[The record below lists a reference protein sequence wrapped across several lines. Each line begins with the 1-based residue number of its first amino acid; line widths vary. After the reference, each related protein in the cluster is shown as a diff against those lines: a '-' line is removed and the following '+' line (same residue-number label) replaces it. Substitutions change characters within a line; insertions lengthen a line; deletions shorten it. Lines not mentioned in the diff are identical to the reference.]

1 MSRLILK
8 IFDFFHTHRRPMCLI
23 LILATLLLGA
33 LVQRVNYKEDIS
45 DFLPFDSRD
54 QDAMRIYQAISGA
67 DNILVL
73 VGTENSTQNAADKI
87 IEAVDAL
94 KGKLDTTELFG
105 ATVIAQANVEQMT
118 GVSDFVYRNIPYFL
132 TQDDYKAIRQKL
144 SSSDYVHSQL
154 VHDKQMLLLPSGG
167 LLSGNIGKDPL
178 NIFTPIMQKLSPR
191 VSGFDY
197 ELYDGYIF
205 TPDLQR
211 ALLLVNSPYG
221 SSETEH
227 NQQLV
232 DKLRAASN
240 SVQAQYPG
248 ITISLT
254 GGPVIAVG
262 NAQQIKTDSIVSV
275 SIAVVLIL
283 VLLVVAF
290 HSVRNIA
297 LIAVSITWGW
307 LFALGGLSLVHNTM
321 SVIVIG
327 ISSVIIGIAVNYPLH
342 LIAHLAHVSDMR
354 KALKEILMPL
364 LIGNVTTIGAF
375 LTLVPLKSVAL
386 RDLGLFAA
394 LLLMGTILFVLV
406 FLPHLVKH
414 GDAGQPQASLQV
426 GNVRFENK
434 TWLVTVVV
442 VLTIVLT
449 YFSFHTKFD
458 SNLANI
464 NYMSAEQKADIDY
477 LMSQQHGKA
486 NATDI
491 YAVAAGKSMDAAL
504 TANEEMQA
512 KLDSLVSDGTATSV
526 SGCGQFLCSAV
537 EQRERLRLW
546 HEFVDEY
553 HNMLTTELVREASTL
568 GFSEDSFN
576 DFLAVLSADHPQR
589 PYSYFSPLTQGVF
602 KGNIVYDKTTGTYN
616 VVNVLTVHKDRVDT
630 VQQRLNSWASD
641 GSHFNFE
648 IGKLNSI
655 ITESLSSNFNYI
667 GYACAIIVFFFLW
680 FSFGNIELALLSF
693 LPMAIS
699 WIWILGIMGLL
710 HIDFNIVNIVL
721 ATFIFGQGDDYT
733 IFMTEGC
740 QYEYAYGKKKLGSY
754 KNSILLSAVIM
765 FIGIGSLIL
774 AKHPA
779 LHSLAEVTIIGM
791 FSVVLMAW
799 LLPPLIFKWL
809 VTKNGVPRK
818 RPLTLK
824 SILRPKRYPN
834 ECAMGMSP
842 DDYSAYIRDAYYY
855 CGRDV
860 STTVKKALQH
870 CGDSLV
876 CNTAD
881 KLVVAGGSY
890 GAVALAFALANPGKT
905 IVAIAS
911 NDDDADVCRAV
922 AMRIAKN
929 IKIERK

>member
-1 MSRLILK
+1 MSRLVLK
-8 IFDFFHTHRRPMCLI
+8 VFDFFHAHRSLMCLI
-23 LILATLLLGA
+23 LIFATVLLCV
-33 LVQRVNYKEDIS
+33 LVKRVSYKEDIS
-45 DFLPFDSRD
+45 DFLPFNSRD
-54 QDAMRIYQAISGA
+54 QDAMRIYQAVSGA
-67 DNILVL
+67 DNILIL
-73 VGTENSTQNAADKI
+73 VGSKDSTQNAADKI
-87 IEAVDAL
+87 IMAVDEL

-105 ATVIAQANVEQMT
+105 ATVTAQVNMEQ
-118 GVSDFVYRNIPYFL
+118 VADLSDFVYHNIPYFL
-132 TQDDYKAIRQKL
+132 TADDYKGIRQKL
-144 SSSDYVHSQL
+144 SADNYVRSQL
-154 VHDKQMLLLPSGG
+154 VRDKQILLLPAGG
-167 LLSGNIGKDPL
+167 QLSGNIEKDPL
-178 NIFTPIMQKLSPR
+178 NIFTPVIQKLSR
-191 VSGFDY
+191 HTSGFDY

-205 TPDLQR
+205 TSDMQR

-227 NQQLV
+227 NGQLV
-232 DKLRAASN
+232 DKLRAVADT
-240 SVQAQYPG
+240 VEIQCPG

-262 NAQQIKTDSIVSV
+262 NARQIKTDSILSV

-283 VLLVVAF
+283 VLLVLAF
-290 HSVRNIA
+290 RSVRNIV
-297 LIAVSITWGW
+297 LIAVSIAWGW
-307 LFALGGLSLVHNTM
+307 LFALGGLSLIHDTM

-342 LIAHLAHVSDMR
+342 LIAHLDHVSNMR

-364 LIGNVTTIGAF
+364 LIGNITTIGAF

-414 GDAGQPQASLQV
+414 VVTGRPHAPLRL

-434 TWLVTVVV
+434 KWLVAVVAVLTVV
-442 VLTIVLT
+442 LAF
-449 YFSFHTKFD
+449 FSFDTTFD

-464 NYMSAEQKADIDY
+464 NYMSAVQKADMEY
-477 LMSQQHGKA
+477 LMSQQRGKA
-486 NATDI
+486 DVTDV
-491 YAVAAGKSMDAAL
+491 YAVAADKSLDAAL
-504 TANEEMQA
+504 AANDEMQVLLN
-512 KLDSLVSDGTATSV
+512 KLVSDGTAASV
-526 SGCGQFLCSAV
+526 KGCGQFLCSAV

-546 HEFVDEY
+546 RKFVDEY
-553 HNMLTTELVREASTL
+553 GDVLITKLAQEAPAL

-576 DFLAVLSADHPQR
+576 DFLSILSADYPQR
-589 PYSYFSPLTQGVF
+589 QASYFSPLTQGVF
-602 KGNIVYDKTTGTYN
+602 KGNIVYDKTTETYN
-616 VVNVLTVHKDRVDT
+616 VVNVLAVPKSSIDA
-630 VQQRLNSWASD
+630 VQQRLDSKLTD

-648 IGKLNSI
+648 IGKLNSV
-655 ITESLSSNFNYI
+655 ITNSLSSNFNYI
-667 GYACAIIVFFFLW
+667 GYACAFIVFFFLW

-699 WIWILGIMGLL
+699 WIWILGIMSLL

-779 LHSLAEVTIIGM
+779 LRSLAEVTIIGM

-809 VTKNGVPRK
+809 VSEKGAPRK

-824 SILRPKRYPN
+824 SLLMPKRYPS
-834 ECAMGMSP
+834 ECALGLTP
-842 DDYSAYIRDAYYY
+842 DSYSTYIRDVYYY

-860 STTVKKALQH
+860 SATVRKALRH
-870 CGDSLV
+870 CEGSLV
-876 CNTAD
+876 SSTAD
-881 KLVVAGGSY
+881 RLTVSGGSY
-890 GAVALAFALANPGKT
+890 GAVALAFALANPDKT
-905 IVAIAS
+905 IVANACD
-911 NDDDADVCRAV
+911 DDDADVCRSV

>member
-1 MSRLILK
+1 M
-8 IFDFFHTHRRPMCLI
+8 
-23 LILATLLLGA
+23 LILATLLLGM

-73 VGTENSTQNAADKI
+73 IGTEDSTQDAADKI

-105 ATVIAQANVEQMT
+105 ATIMAQVNMEQMT
-118 GVSDFVYRNIPYFL
+118 SISDFVYRNIPYFL

-144 SSSDYVHSQL
+144 SSNDYVHSQL
-154 VHDKQMLLLPSGG
+154 VRDKQILLLPSGG
-167 LLSGNIGKDPL
+167 LLSDNIGKDPL
-178 NIFTPIMQKLSPR
+178 NIFTPIVQKLSPHT
-191 VSGFDY
+191 SGFDY
-197 ELYDGYIF
+197 ELNNGYIF
-205 TPDLQR
+205 TPDMQR
-211 ALLLVNSPYG
+211 ALLLINSPYG

-232 DKLRAASN
+232 DKLRTVAN
-240 SVQAQYPG
+240 SVEAQCHG

-254 GGPVIAVG
+254 GGPAIAVG
-262 NAQQIKTDSIVSV
+262 NAKQIKTDSIVSV

-283 VLLVVAF
+283 VLLAAAF
-290 HSVRNIA
+290 RSVRNIA
-297 LIAVSITWGW
+297 LIVVSIAWGW

-342 LIAHLAHVSDMR
+342 LIAHLAQVRDTR

-364 LIGNVTTIGAF
+364 IIGNVTTIGAF

-406 FLPHLVKH
+406 FLPHLVAH
-414 GDAGQPQASLQV
+414 NNAVCPHTSLRL
-426 GNVRFENK
+426 GNVKFGNK
-434 TWLVTVVV
+434 TWLVVVVV
-442 VLTIVLT
+442 VLTIVLAF
-449 YFSFHTKFD
+449 FSFNTKFD

-464 NYMSAEQKADIDY
+464 NYMSAGQKADIDY
-477 LMSQQHGKA
+477 LMSQQRSKA
-486 NATDI
+486 DATDI
-491 YAVAAGKSMDAAL
+491 YAVSTGKSLDAAL
-504 TANEEMQA
+504 AANEEIQV
-512 KLDSLVSDGTATSV
+512 KLNKLVSDGSAIAV
-526 SGCGQFLCSAV
+526 SGCSQFLCSTA
-537 EQRERLRLW
+537 EQRERLHLW
-546 HEFVDEY
+546 HKFVDEY
-553 HNMLTTELVREASTL
+553 RSMLTTELEREASAL
-568 GFSEDSFN
+568 GFSESSFN
-576 DFLAVLSADHPQR
+576 DFITILSTDYPQR
-589 PYSYFSPLTQGVF
+589 TSSYFNPLAQGVF

-616 VVNVLTVHKDRVDT
+616 VVNVLTVPKKRVDA
-630 VQQRLNSWASD
+630 VQQYLNSETAD
-641 GSHFNFE
+641 AFHFNFE
-648 IGKLNSI
+648 IGKLKSAIAN
-655 ITESLSSNFNYI
+655 SLSSNFNYI
-667 GYACAIIVFFFLW
+667 GYACALIVFLFLW

-754 KNSILLSAVIM
+754 MNSILLSAVIM

-809 VTKNGVPRK
+809 VTKNGMPRK

-824 SILRPKRYPN
+824 SIFIPKRYPN
-834 ECAMGMSP
+834 ECALGLSP
-842 DDYSAYIRDAYYY
+842 DGYSPYIRDVYYY

-860 STTVKKALQH
+860 STTVRKALRH

-876 CNTAD
+876 FRTAD

-905 IVAIAS
+905 IVAIA
-911 NDDDADVCRAV
+911 NDDDDADVCRSI